1 MDDFKLICVT
11 NRKLCKGYEKYGF
24 DAFYDRISEIV
35 NMKQDIRPASII
47 LREKDLSEE
56 EYREVAKR
64 LKTICDKAGVVF
76 CAHNY
81 ALVAEE
87 LGTPAH
93 FPLHVLEK
101 LVRDKKI
108 SKTNPRN
115 SGMLNEIS
123 NRMPDGSSNGMPD
136 GSSNGMPDEISNG
149 MPDEISNGMPDGRS
163 NNILDGRSE
172 IYNLMRYGASCHS
185 VEDALCAYKLGCD
198 YVTAGHVYITD
209 CKKGLAPRGIDFLK
223 KMCDSVP
230 IPVYGIG
237 GIDLES
243 DKIDEVKQAGAKGAC
258 IMSGYMK
265 A

>member
-64 LKTICDKAGVVF
+64 LKTICDRAGVVF

-115 SGMLNEIS
+115 SGMLN
-123 NRMPDGSSNGMPD
+123 
-136 GSSNGMPDEISNG
+136 
-149 MPDEISNGMPDGRS
+149 EISNGMPDGRS

>member
-64 LKTICDKAGVVF
+64 LKTICDRAGVVF

-115 SGMLNEIS
+115 SGMLN
-123 NRMPDGSSNGMPD
+123 
-136 GSSNGMPDEISNG
+136 EISNG

>member
-1 MDDFKLICVT
+1 MVNKMDDFKLICVT

-64 LKTICDKAGVVF
+64 LKTICDRAGVVF

-115 SGMLNEIS
+115 FGMLN
-123 NRMPDGSSNGMPD
+123 
-136 GSSNGMPDEISNG
+136 
-149 MPDEISNGMPDGRS
+149 EISNGMPDGRS
-163 NNILDGRSE
+163 NNILDRRSE

>member
-64 LKTICDKAGVVF
+64 LKTICDRAGVVF

-87 LGTPAH
+87 LGIPAH

-123 NRMPDGSSNGMPD
+123 N
-136 GSSNGMPDEISNG
+136 
-149 MPDEISNGMPDGRS
+149 GMPDGRS
-163 NNILDGRSE
+163 NNILDRRSE

-223 KMCDSVP
+223 KICDSVP

>member
-1 MDDFKLICVT
+1 MVNKMDDFKLICVT

-64 LKTICDKAGVVF
+64 LKTICDRAGVVF

-93 FPLHVLEK
+93 FTLHVLEK

-115 SGMLNEIS
+115 SGMLN
-123 NRMPDGSSNGMPD
+123 
-136 GSSNGMPDEISNG
+136 
-149 MPDEISNGMPDGRS
+149 EISNGMPDGRS

>member
-24 DAFYDRISEIV
+24 DAFYDRIGEIV

-64 LKTICDKAGVVF
+64 LKTICDRAGVVF

-136 GSSNGMPDEISNG
+136 EI
-149 MPDEISNGMPDGRS
+149 S
-163 NNILDGRSE
+163 NNILDGKSE
-172 IYNLMRYGASCHS
+172 IYNLMRYGVSCHS

>member
-1 MDDFKLICVT
+1 MVNKMDDFKLICVT

-64 LKTICDKAGVVF
+64 LKTICDRAGVVF

-123 NRMPDGSSNGMPD
+123 NGIPDGR
-136 GSSNGMPDEISNG
+136 
-149 MPDEISNGMPDGRS
+149 SNGMPDGRS

-243 DKIDEVKQAGAKGAC
+243 DQIDEVKQAGAKGAC

>member
-1 MDDFKLICVT
+1 MVNKMDDFKLICVT

-123 NRMPDGSSNGMPD
+123 N
-136 GSSNGMPDEISNG
+136 
-149 MPDEISNGMPDGRS
+149 GMPDGRS

>member
-1 MDDFKLICVT
+1 MVNKMDDFKLICVT

-64 LKTICDKAGVVF
+64 LKTICDRAGVVF

-123 NRMPDGSSNGMPD
+123 NGIPDGRSNGMPY
-136 GSSNGMPDEISNG
+136 
-149 MPDEISNGMPDGRS
+149 GRS

>member
-64 LKTICDKAGVVF
+64 LKTICDRAGVVF

-93 FPLHVLEK
+93 FPLHELEK

-123 NRMPDGSSNGMPD
+123 NG
-136 GSSNGMPDEISNG
+136 I
-149 MPDEISNGMPDGRS
+149 PDGRS

-172 IYNLMRYGASCHS
+172 IYNLMRYGASCHY

>member
-1 MDDFKLICVT
+1 MVNKMDDFKLICVT

-64 LKTICDKAGVVF
+64 LKTICDRAGVVF

-123 NRMPDGSSNGMPD
+123 NGIPDGRSNGMPY
-136 GSSNGMPDEISNG
+136 
-149 MPDEISNGMPDGRS
+149 GRS

-209 CKKGLAPRGIDFLK
+209 CKKGLDPRGIDFLK

>member
-64 LKTICDKAGVVF
+64 LKTICDRAGVVF

-93 FPLHVLEK
+93 FPPHVLEK

-123 NRMPDGSSNGMPD
+123 N
-136 GSSNGMPDEISNG
+136 
-149 MPDEISNGMPDGRS
+149 GMPDGRS
-163 NNILDGRSE
+163 NNILDRRSE

-243 DKIDEVKQAGAKGAC
+243 DKIDEVKRAGAKGAC

>member
-1 MDDFKLICVT
+1 MVNKMDDFKLICVT

-64 LKTICDKAGVVF
+64 LKTICDRAGVVF

-123 NRMPDGSSNGMPD
+123 NGMPD
-136 GSSNGMPDEISNG
+136 GK
-149 MPDEISNGMPDGRS
+149 S
-163 NNILDGRSE
+163 NNILDRRSE

>member
-64 LKTICDKAGVVF
+64 LKIICDRAGVVF

-123 NRMPDGSSNGMPD
+123 N
-136 GSSNGMPDEISNG
+136 
-149 MPDEISNGMPDGRS
+149 GMPDGRS
-163 NNILDGRSE
+163 NNILDRRSE

>member
-64 LKTICDKAGVVF
+64 LKTICDRAGVVF

-123 NRMPDGSSNGMPD
+123 N
-136 GSSNGMPDEISNG
+136 
-149 MPDEISNGMPDGRS
+149 GMPDGRS

-172 IYNLMRYGASCHS
+172 IYDLMRYGASCHS

>member
-64 LKTICDKAGVVF
+64 LKTICDRAGVVF

-123 NRMPDGSSNGMPD
+123 N
-136 GSSNGMPDEISNG
+136 
-149 MPDEISNGMPDGRS
+149 GMPDGRS
-163 NNILDGRSE
+163 NGMPDGISNNILDRRSE

>member
-24 DAFYDRISEIV
+24 DAFYDRIGEIV

-64 LKTICDKAGVVF
+64 LKTICDRAEVVF

-123 NRMPDGSSNGMPD
+123 NRMPDGSSNV
-136 GSSNGMPDEISNG
+136 MPDEISNG
-149 MPDEISNGMPDGRS
+149 MPDERS

>member
-1 MDDFKLICVT
+1 MVNKMDDFKLICVT

-64 LKTICDKAGVVF
+64 LKTICDRAGVVF

-123 NRMPDGSSNGMPD
+123 NGIPDGR
-136 GSSNGMPDEISNG
+136 SNG

>member
-1 MDDFKLICVT
+1 MVNKMDDFKLICVT

-64 LKTICDKAGVVF
+64 LKTICDRAGVVF

-123 NRMPDGSSNGMPD
+123 NGIPDGR
-136 GSSNGMPDEISNG
+136 
-149 MPDEISNGMPDGRS
+149 SNGMPDGRS